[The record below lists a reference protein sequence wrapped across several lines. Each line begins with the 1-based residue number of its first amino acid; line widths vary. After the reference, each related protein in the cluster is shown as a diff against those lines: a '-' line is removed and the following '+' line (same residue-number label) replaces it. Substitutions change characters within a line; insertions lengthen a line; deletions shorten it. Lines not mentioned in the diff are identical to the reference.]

1 MKRALFETVA
11 VLPLVSGSVVQR
23 TGYESAVLALT
34 VAQNATATVKVEHCD
49 TQDGTFEAVGDS
61 RLFVDNPVNESGG
74 GHREERGPAAASC
87 QPGHRLGGLQG
98 VHQDHRYRRHG
109 RRSGARRAIDSP
121 CTRSPPSPRQAA
133 VPAVKGAAA
142 MARMFT
148 PPRAPGPSSNK
159 KQDAPGE
166 QKKQDGHEKP
176 QKSPKTGRK
185 AQDDK

>member
-61 RLFVDNPVNESGG
+61 RLFVDNPVNESG
-74 GHREERGPAAASC
+74 EAIVKNEAPAAAVANLDIDMVGC
-87 QPGHRLGGLQG
+87 KEFIKITVTAARLALW
-98 VHQDHRYRRHG
+98 
-109 RRSGARRAIDSP
+109 RSAMLSTIP
-121 CTRSPPSPRQAA
+121 CTRLPPSPRQAA
-133 VPAVKGAAA
+133 VPTVKGAAA

>member
-61 RLFVDNPVNESGG
+61 RLFVDNPVNESGEKA
-74 GHREERGPAAASC
+74 RRQPLPTWTSTWWAARSSSRSPLPAARPA
-87 QPGHRLGGLQG
+87 LW
-98 VHQDHRYRRHG
+98 
-109 RRSGARRAIDSP
+109 RSAMLSTIP

>member
-61 RLFVDNPVNESGG
+61 RLFVDNPVNESGEAIVKNEG
-74 GHREERGPAAASC
+74 RRQPLPTWTSTWWAARSSSRSPLPAARPA
-87 QPGHRLGGLQG
+87 LW
-98 VHQDHRYRRHG
+98 
-109 RRSGARRAIDSP
+109 RSAMLSTIP

-148 PPRAPGPSSNK
+148 PPRRPAPARTRSRTHPASR
-159 KQDAPGE
+159 
-166 QKKQDGHEKP
+166 
-176 QKSPKTGRK
+176 KSRTAMRSPRK
-185 AQDDK
+185 APRRPQGPGR